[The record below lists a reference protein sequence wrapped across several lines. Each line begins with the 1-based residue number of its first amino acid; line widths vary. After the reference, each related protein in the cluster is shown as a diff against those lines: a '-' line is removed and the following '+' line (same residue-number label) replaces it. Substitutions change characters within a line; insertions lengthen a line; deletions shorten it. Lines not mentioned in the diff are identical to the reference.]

1 MTGPGRDLTAHKAA
15 PEPGAPRTGPWGWLS
30 TRETSFWIALV
41 IVALIT
47 LFSAM
52 SDGIF
57 ISRASL
63 NGLALD
69 AAVGVLLACGITFLL
84 AAGQL
89 DLSLGA
95 NVVLSSVTAAMVL
108 KRMTPATGE
117 MDGGAVLVASLVAL
131 AVAIATGSLFG
142 LLNALVV
149 TKLRVNS
156 LIATLGTGGAAAGLV
171 LVITGGSN
179 ITGFPQQL
187 QRTIGTASI
196 ADVLPYQTLVVLA
209 IAAFLW
215 FLLERTR
222 LGPHTLA
229 IGSSR
234 EAAARSGINVDA
246 TLTRLFVLL
255 GSLAGLAGFFVMAR
269 FSTTTIGGSQDAA
282 LAAIAAAVIGGTS
295 LFGGVATI
303 GGSVIG
309 ALLPVVLASGLI
321 VVGVPS
327 FYQRIAVG
335 VVLILAV
342 YIDQE
347 RRSRRE
353 TS

>member
-1 MTGPGRDLTAHKAA
+1 MTDVEGELSSPHPQAKTTSRLG
-15 PEPGAPRTGPWGWLS
+15 GWGWLS
-30 TRETSFWIALV
+30 SRATAFWIALV
-41 IVALIT
+41 IVALVVA
-47 LFSAM
+47 FSVM
-52 SDGIF
+52 SNGIF
-57 ISRASL
+57 VSKASI

-95 NVVLSSVTAAMVL
+95 NVVLSSVSAAMVL
-108 KRMTPATGE
+108 TRLVPPGATHE
-117 MDGGAVLVASLVAL
+117 SSTVLVASLVSLGA
-131 AVAIATGSLFG
+131 AIATGATFG
-142 LLNALVV
+142 FVNALVV
-149 TKLRVNS
+149 TRLRVNS
-156 LIATLGTGGAAAGLV
+156 LIATLGTGGAVSGLV

-179 ITGFPQQL
+179 ITGFPPQL

-196 ADVLPYQTLVVLA
+196 GGMLPYQTLVVLA
-209 IAAFLW
+209 IAGFLW
-215 FLLERTR
+215 FVLERTR

-234 EAAARSGINVDA
+234 EAATRSGIAVEA
-246 TLTRLFVLL
+246 TLTKLFVLL
-255 GSLAGLAGFFVMAR
+255 GSLAGLAGFFVMTR
-269 FSTTTIGGSQDAA
+269 FSTTTIGGSEDAA

-321 VVGVPS
+321 VIGVPS